1 MQAPLLAYNH
11 FVETVYSL
19 NDCREGIAAGVR
31 ASQQAE
37 QPASLPADGAAA
49 DVRGSSLAA
58 RAKRDTIY
66 RCVALAEITLFE
78 SRLQLCDV
86 PMAIMPLTKRGLLLI
101 LAIC

>member
-19 NDCREGIAAGVR
+19 NDCREGIAAGLG
-31 ASQQAE
+31 ASQPAE

-66 RCVALAEITLFE
+66 RCAGGRSVRVTSAALRCADGDYATH
-78 SRLQLCDV
+78 
-86 PMAIMPLTKRGLLLI
+86 
-101 LAIC
+101 